1 MTPFL
6 ASMVYVFLKV
16 QQQLNV
22 VHHRMGWVWVTSYGM
37 ATCEVLLVGVI
48 AVAAVNAAS
57 AMGQVI
63 LILQIGTGAGIGAI
77 ASMIIH
83 RKMRG

>member
-22 VHHRMGWVWVTSYGM
+22 VHNRMGWVLVTSYGM
-37 ATCEVLLVGVI
+37 AACEVLLVGVI

>member
-16 QQQLNV
+16 QQQFNV
-22 VHHRMGWVWVTSYGM
+22 VHNRMGWVLVTSYGM
-37 ATCEVLLVGVI
+37 AACEVLLVGVI

-77 ASMIIH
+77 VSMFVH
-83 RKMRG
+83 RRMRG